1 MNLLTE
7 PVPVPVLV
15 PVLAFEPMFVVV
27 LILSDSNTFFCD
39 ETIEDASLFS
49 CNNSLILVLT

>member
-7 PVPVPVLV
+7 PVPVPVL
-15 PVLAFEPMFVVV
+15 AFEPMFVMV
-27 LILSDSNTFFCD
+27 LILSDSNTFLED
-39 ETIEDASLFS
+39 ETIEDASFFS